1 MGHRGEYV
9 SCTKV
14 VTAGLKF
21 SPLRNSQD
29 KGHHPQVHREYILD
43 RRDII
48 QSVSQHLLASLL
60 HLISFWYS
68 WETLH
73 KPPDKK
79 ILATSGA
86 TEQ

>member
-1 MGHRGEYV
+1 MGHCGEYV

-48 QSVSQHLLASLL
+48 QSVSERSRLTGRAARH
-60 HLISFWYS
+60 
-68 WETLH
+68 T
-73 KPPDKK
+73 P
-79 ILATSGA
+79 
-86 TEQ
+86 TEGRAI